1 MELHIVFFRWK
12 YRRNEANNLFL
23 PFLSVNPSV
32 IIFFYYQRIYQRTKN
47 YRRKSHRLSISVGD
61 FVGKLITNGMIVQ
74 ILTEN
79 FVDKFKDCG
88 SVLLL
93 SKLLLR
99 NIT

>member
-32 IIFFYYQRIYQRTKN
+32 IIFFYYQRTKN

-79 FVDKFKDCG
+79 SVDKFKDCG